1 MAFPHYDKIAG
12 TLDRAKGQGLISE
25 YLVSW
30 RGRGGRLKPKVTVWR
45 QTTGAASYKLRD
57 KLAESLFGVVP
68 SGRILVVDDN
78 LHRD

>member
-30 RGRGGRLKPKVTVWR
+30 RGRGGRLTPKVTVWR
-45 QTTGAASYKLRD
+45 KAGAASHKLRD
-57 KLAESLFGVVP
+57 RLAESLLGLVP
-68 SGRILVVDDN
+68 SGRIRVVDDN
-78 LHRD
+78 LPRD